1 MSDLKSFFNYI
12 YELVVSNVALI
23 ICILLIVLLL
33 RIIFDNFLL
42 ILIIACL
49 LYIGYKNNKLNQ
61 PIPYIYTPTAEHFD
75 GSQLRLYYN
84 PVNSYDVAAPT
95 HCPSWWM
102 YDAPGRGE
110 DEPTSNWYTGQAVH
124 VRMHHT
130 GAPVYISNS
139 PPTDVPS
146 CQQVV
151 CPPSI
156 EGSWT
161 LKDVYQYYPHL
172 ANRNNLKCWK
182 CIDTF

>member
-1 MSDLKSFFNYI
+1 MSDLKSFLNYM
-12 YELVVSNVALI
+12 YELIVSNVALI

-33 RIIFDNFLL
+33 RIIFGNFLL
-42 ILIIACL
+42 ILLIAIL
-49 LYIGYKNNKLNQ
+49 LYLAYKNNKLTS
-61 PIPYIYTPTAEHFD
+61 IPYIYAPTAEHFD

-102 YDAPGRGE
+102 YDAPGRG
-110 DEPTSNWYTGQAVH
+110 DDRPTSEWYTGDAVH
-124 VRMHHT
+124 VRLHHT
-130 GAPVYISNS
+130 GAPSYVSNS

-161 LKDVYQYYPHL
+161 LKDIYQYYPQL
-172 ANRNNLKCWK
+172 ARRDRLKCWK